1 MQQLKA
7 MNLNVKQIL
16 SSALMIAIGIFSFI
30 LLAPFFVFIIIFFM
44 IFSVIVRRRIMKQNP
59 DFFKNAKG
67 KKGRV
72 IDQENDSS
80 FHSRNPNNQQLH

>member
-1 MQQLKA
+1 

-16 SSALMIAIGIFSFI
+16 SSALMIAIGIFAFI

-44 IFSVIVRRRIMKQNP
+44 IFSLVVKRKIMKQNP

-72 IDQENDSS
+72 IDQEDENS
-80 FHSRNPNNQQLH
+80 FTQDNQNNQQLH